1 MMPPPSRASKNQNEE
16 VPPMIVITEDCIEC
30 GSCAEICPEGAI
42 SQGDGRYVIDQD
54 LCIECQ
60 SCLDECPSEAIVE
73 Q

>member
-1 MMPPPSRASKNQNEE
+1 MGYNDGAADEGDPIYVINQ
-16 VPPMIVITEDCIEC
+16 EDCIEC
-30 GSCAEICPEGAI
+30 GSCAEVCPEGAI

-60 SCLDECPSEAIVE
+60 TCLDECPSEAIVE

>member
-1 MMPPPSRASKNQNEE
+1 
-16 VPPMIVITEDCIEC
+16 MIVITEDCIEC
-30 GSCAEICPEGAI
+30 GACAEVCPEGAI

-60 SCLDECPSEAIVE
+60 TCMDECPNEAIVE

>member
-1 MMPPPSRASKNQNEE
+1 
-16 VPPMIVITEDCIEC
+16 MIVITEDCIEC

-42 SQGDGRYVIDQD
+42 SQGDGRYIIDQD

-60 SCLDECPSEAIVE
+60 SCLDECPNDAIVE